1 MSRKDKQIRIVTST
15 IQRCAECGWS
25 HAPAVLA
32 HNFVTNSAGFYCLDC
47 WAEASNRGDLDP
59 KAEVAA

>member
-1 MSRKDKQIRIVTST
+1 MSKKEKQIRIVSST

-25 HAPAVLA
+25 LTPVVLT
-32 HNFVTNSAGFYCLDC
+32 HNFVTRSAGFYCLDC

-59 KAEVAA
+59 KDEVAA